1 MQVADSILALQRQWK
16 VSEMDELKRLIRYQ
30 LTLELTKMENR
41 KRVRRDQRKKY
52 EDEMNSNSEEEEDGV
67 SFDARSLKKGDSNY
81 NDAKS
86 MATVS
91 VAKTMKTFKTEGAPS
106 ESEYGSDRF
115 TENKPS
121 ALQ

>member
-52 EDEMNSNSEEEEDGV
+52 EDEMNSNSEEE
-67 SFDARSLKKGDSNY
+67 
-81 NDAKS
+81 
-86 MATVS
+86 
-91 VAKTMKTFKTEGAPS
+91 
-106 ESEYGSDRF
+106 
-115 TENKPS
+115 
-121 ALQ
+121 

>member
-52 EDEMNSNSEEEEDGV
+52 EDEMNSNSE
-67 SFDARSLKKGDSNY
+67 
-81 NDAKS
+81 
-86 MATVS
+86 
-91 VAKTMKTFKTEGAPS
+91 
-106 ESEYGSDRF
+106 
-115 TENKPS
+115 
-121 ALQ
+121 